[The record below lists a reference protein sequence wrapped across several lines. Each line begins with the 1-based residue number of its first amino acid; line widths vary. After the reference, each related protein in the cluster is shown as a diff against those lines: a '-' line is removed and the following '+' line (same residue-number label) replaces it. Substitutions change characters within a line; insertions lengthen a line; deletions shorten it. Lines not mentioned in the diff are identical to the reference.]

1 MTKTLINFTKVKVFS
16 LVTGDGLYD
25 QNTALCQ
32 KQTLDIISITY
43 HPVTPPINSWVAT
56 LYFSAEGP
64 DSCPKSVRHHGCFLA
79 SSARSSDSNFPSK
92 FPWLA
97 AAISAS
103 SSRDDTR
110 AASRVSCSQR
120 DWVTHECIKYWTFSR
135 QILKSLL
142 VPKAKKKQKN
152 LGYRSKADILTASR
166 SSRFVPSC
174 LSLT

>member
-1 MTKTLINFTKVKVFS
+1 MCLHWLKEMVSMTKTLINFTKVNVFS
-16 LVTGDGLYD
+16 LGTGDGLYD

-92 FPWLA
+92 FP
-97 AAISAS
+97 
-103 SSRDDTR
+103 TR
-110 AASRVSCSQR
+110 IKILVKKT
-120 DWVTHECIKYWTFSR
+120 VTVTINH
-135 QILKSLL
+135 
-142 VPKAKKKQKN
+142 
-152 LGYRSKADILTASR
+152 
-166 SSRFVPSC
+166 
-174 LSLT
+174 